1 MNSQAF
7 IESQTQNFTEEF
19 QQPLAN
25 QDFQAEFLKCMFKEN
40 EIEEIASN
48 ARTTHDPSTQP
59 QVYDSQTDIE
69 TVIRT
74 YLTDNPNWTENIAS
88 KVSNKYSVN
97 SVN

>member
-7 IESQTQNFTEEF
+7 IESQTQNLTEES

-25 QDFQAEFLKCMFKEN
+25 HDFQAEFLLCMFKEN

-48 ARTTHDPSTQP
+48 VRKRTDSNTQSNE
-59 QVYDSQTDIE
+59 YDSQTDVE

-74 YLTDNPNWTENIAS
+74 YITDNRNWTENIAS
-88 KVSNKYSVN
+88 KVSSK
-97 SVN
+97 

>member
-7 IESQTQNFTEEF
+7 IESQTQNLTEES

-25 QDFQAEFLKCMFKEN
+25 QDFQAEFLRCMFKKN

-48 ARTTHDPSTQP
+48 VRKRTDPNTQSNE
-59 QVYDSQTDIE
+59 YDSQTDVE

-74 YLTDNPNWTENIAS
+74 YITDNRNWTENIAS
-88 KVSNKYSVN
+88 KVSSK
-97 SVN
+97 